1 MLRYEA
7 KGEERKDVI
16 TMLMFDLDNT
26 MYPRSCGLDQA
37 MTKRIFEYVMTNL
50 NLNHALAE
58 FEAAD
63 HTNNNH
69 DNHDRK
75 GEGDGDREAE
85 VNNRPPP
92 SREAV
97 DKLLYSYYKQHG
109 ITLNGQLINLVFSYA
124 KYKAQS
130 AT

>member
-37 MTKRIFEYVMTNL
+37 MTKRILDYVMTNL

-69 DNHDRK
+69 DNQDIK
-75 GEGDGDREAE
+75 GEEAE
-85 VNNRPPP
+85 VNNRPAP
-92 SREAV
+92 SKEAV

-109 ITLNGQLINLVFSYA
+109 ITLLGR
-124 KYKAQS
+124 
-130 AT
+130 